1 MPTVQV
7 QAELS
12 VDELIEAASQLSQ
25 SELEQFVAQV
35 LALQARRKAPSLS
48 QEETALL
55 MRINSGLPA
64 EVRRRYQELIDKR
77 REERLTQNEY
87 EELLRLTDTAEKRQ
101 AERLEALVEL
111 SRLRNV
117 PLPELMQTL
126 GIKQPVVE

>member
-12 VDELIEAASQLSQ
+12 IDKLIEAAGQLSQ
-25 SELEQFVAQV
+25 PELEQFVAQV

-101 AERLEALVEL
+101 AERLEAMVEL
-111 SRLRNV
+111 ARLRNV

>member
-101 AERLEALVEL
+101 AERLEAMVEL
-111 SRLRNV
+111 ARLRNV